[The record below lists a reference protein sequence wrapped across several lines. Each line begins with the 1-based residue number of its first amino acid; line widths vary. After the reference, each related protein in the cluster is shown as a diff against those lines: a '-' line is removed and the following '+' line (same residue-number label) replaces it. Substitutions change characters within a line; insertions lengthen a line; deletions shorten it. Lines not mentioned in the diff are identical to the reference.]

1 MPQTHTPLRYPG
13 GKSKLFPF
21 VKALV
26 QSNGFSRC
34 HYVEPYAGGAGLP
47 IGLLVNEIVWSV
59 HINDL
64 NPFIFSFWKSV
75 VSDAD
80 RLCDLIEDVQVSM
93 DEWHRQRAILHDSS
107 ANHSTLEMAFATL
120 FLNRTNRSGILDGGV
135 IGGKDQT
142 GKYKIDARFTKSTL
156 IKKIQKIASYK
167 SRITV
172 TRHDA
177 IDLLESLDADR
188 ELLVNLDPPY
198 IAQGKNLYLNH
209 YGEQDHFVVRN
220 FLRNAGFR
228 WMLTYDDH
236 QLARA
241 LYDDFNCFKYSLN
254 YSAQGRH
261 SATEL
266 MVLSSNLDLPDKH
279 SLRLAG

>member
-1 MPQTHTPLRYPG
+1 MPSTHTPLRYPG

-21 VKALV
+21 LKELV
-26 QSNGFSRC
+26 QCNGFNRC

-64 NPFIFSFWKSV
+64 NPFIFSFWKTV
-75 VSDAD
+75 VSDPD
-80 RLCDLIEDVQVSM
+80 SLCRMISDVDVTM
-93 DEWHRQRAILHDSS
+93 DEWNRQRAILHDSQ
-107 ANHSTLEMAFATL
+107 ADHSTLEMAFATL

-135 IGGKDQT
+135 IGGKEQK
-142 GKYKIDARFTKSTL
+142 GNYKIDARFNKSTL
-156 IKKIQKIASYK
+156 IRKIKKIAAYK

-172 TRHDA
+172 TQFDA
-177 IDLLESLDADR
+177 IDLLAALPEER

-220 FLRNAGFR
+220 FLKTAGFR

-241 LYDDFNCFKYSLN
+241 LYESFNCFKYSLN
-254 YSAQGRH
+254 YSAQARH

-266 MVLSSNLDLPDKH
+266 MVLSSNLDLPERP